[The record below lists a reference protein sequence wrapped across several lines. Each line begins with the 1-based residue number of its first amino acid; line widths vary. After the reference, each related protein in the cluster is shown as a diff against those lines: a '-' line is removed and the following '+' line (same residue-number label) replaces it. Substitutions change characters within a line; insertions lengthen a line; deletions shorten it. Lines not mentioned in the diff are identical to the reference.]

1 MSNLLHRPVT
11 AVLCTV
17 GLILASCSAVQEPQL
32 VDVNLTPM
40 IGLML
45 NGDGANFLLEEHSV
59 TNKQFLSFVEL
70 NPHWARSKIVRTFA
84 DSNYL
89 SHWQDDF
96 EVLPESLNCPVTNV
110 SWFAARAYAAWA
122 GRRLPTKEEWE
133 YVGMASAAA
142 ADGRE
147 ERDYQQFV
155 LDWYSKNTESL
166 PSEICQNV
174 QNYYQVYDMHGLIWE
189 LIDDINGPVSSGGSK
204 ALFCG
209 NVPASKIDPN
219 DQVKFL
225 RDSLRNS
232 LSASATYPNL
242 GFRCAADEYV
252 ADCCAAVPQAAE
264 ISSLPDTSI
273 YLLDT
278 KWQDQTGADRS
289 LHDFSNEVVV
299 AAMIFTHCEYACPRI
314 VIDLQE
320 IEKQIPV
327 EQLDKVRWLLI
338 SMDSV
343 RDTPDVLQD
352 YAESKNLDTSRWT
365 LLHGDDFA
373 VRGIAAALGVRY
385 KKDSNGNFAHSNII
399 TTLDTEGRIAH
410 QLLGLGAESSPSV
423 AAIKAECAK

>member
-1 MSNLLHRPVT
+1 MSNLLHRSVT
-11 AVLCTV
+11 AVLCV
-17 GLILASCSAVQEPQL
+17 AGLIFASCSAVQEPQL
-32 VDVNLTPM
+32 VDASLTSM
-40 IGLML
+40 IDLKL

-84 DSNYL
+84 DRNYL
-89 SHWQDDF
+89 SHWQGDF

-133 YVGMASAAA
+133 YVAMASDTAV
-142 ADGRE
+142 DGRE

-155 LDWYSKNTESL
+155 LDWYSKSTESL
-166 PSEICQNV
+166 PGEICQNV

-209 NVPASKIDPN
+209 NVPASNIDPN
-219 DQVKFL
+219 DQVEFL

-264 ISSLPDTSI
+264 ISRLPDTSI

-278 KWQDQTGADRS
+278 EWQDQTGANRS
-289 LHDFSNEVVV
+289 LNDFSDEVVV

-338 SMDSV
+338 SMDSA
-343 RDTPDVLQD
+343 RDTPEVLHD
-352 YAESKNLDTSRWT
+352 YAESNNLDTSRWT

-385 KKDSNGNFAHSNII
+385 QKDSNGNFAHSNII